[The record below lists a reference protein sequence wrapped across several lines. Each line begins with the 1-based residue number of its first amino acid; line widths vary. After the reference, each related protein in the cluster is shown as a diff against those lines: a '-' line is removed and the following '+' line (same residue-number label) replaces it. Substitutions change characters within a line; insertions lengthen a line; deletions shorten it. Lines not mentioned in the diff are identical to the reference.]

1 MAGFCKRINTVQE
14 AATAKVL
21 AALHAVLFALDRNV
35 MDVITEGDV
44 SNVIN
49 LIKSKDSRLVMF

>member
-14 AATAKVL
+14 AAAAKVL